1 MSQEQIVTEARL
13 KLFAEMEDKYE
24 KKDTDYFVKLLEHE
38 DYVVRT
44 RATCILVDFG
54 GEDKVEHVAKVL
66 KNDSNELVRHEAAF
80 SLGQMGYSIGV
91 APLEDATLNDPS
103 MFVRHE
109 AAIALGVIGSQ
120 NAKEA
125 LEKALDDPDKP
136 VVESAVVALSN
147 IDFMEKLSK
156 NEKFAKLTGG

>member
-1 MSQEQIVTEARL
+1 MQAVTQDRL
-13 KLFAEMEDKYE
+13 ELFAEMEAKYE
-24 KKDTDYFVKLLEHE
+24 KKDTAYFVNLLTHP

-54 GEDKVEHVAKVL
+54 GEDKVPHVAQVL
-66 KNDSNELVRHEAAF
+66 KNDENELVRHEAAF
-80 SLGQMGYSIGV
+80 SLGQMCLSICV
-91 APLEDATLNDPS
+91 PPLADATLNDPS

-109 AAIALGVIGSQ
+109 AAIALGVIGS
-120 NAKEA
+120 KEA
-125 LEKALDDPDKP
+125 KSVLEKALNDPELP

-147 IDFMEKLSK
+147 IEFMEKLSK

>member
-1 MSQEQIVTEARL
+1 MSQKQVVTDERL
-13 KLFAEMEDKYE
+13 NLFAEMEAKYE
-24 KKDTDYFVKLLEHE
+24 QKDTQYFVNLLDHE

-54 GEDKVEHVAKVL
+54 GEDKIEHIAKVL

-80 SLGQMGYSIGV
+80 SLGQMGYSSGV
-91 APLEDATLNDPS
+91 KHLEDATLNDPS

-109 AAIALGVIGSQ
+109 AAIALGVVG
-120 NAKEA
+120 NKEAKAA
-125 LEKALDDPDKP
+125 LEKALDDPDVP

>member
-1 MSQEQIVTEARL
+1 MQAVTDERL
-13 KLFAEMEDKYE
+13 TLFAEMEAKYE
-24 KKDTDYFVKLLEHE
+24 QKDIDYFISLLEHP

-54 GEDKVEHVAKVL
+54 GEDKIPYIAKVL
-66 KNDSNELVRHEAAF
+66 KNDENELVRHEAAF
-80 SLGQMGYSIGV
+80 SLGQMSYSSAIP
-91 APLEDATLNDPS
+91 PLTYATLYDPS

-109 AAIALGVIGSQ
+109 AAIALGVVG
-120 NAKEA
+120 NKDAKDT
-125 LEKALDDPDKP
+125 LEKALNDPDKP

-147 IDFMEKLSK
+147 IEFMEKLSK

>member
-1 MSQEQIVTEARL
+1 MQVVTESRL
-13 KLFAEMEDKYE
+13 DLFAEMEKKYE
-24 KKDTDYFVKLLEHE
+24 EKDTQYFVKLLDHS

-54 GEDKVEHVAKVL
+54 GEDKVQYIAKVL
-66 KNDSNELVRHEAAF
+66 KNDENELVRHEAAF
-80 SLGQMGYSIGV
+80 SLGQMCYSSGV
-91 APLEDATLNDPS
+91 DPLIDATLNDPS

-109 AAIALGVIGSQ
+109 AAIALGVVGSSK
-120 NAKEA
+120 AKES
-125 LEKALDDPDKP
+125 LEKALNDPDKP

-147 IDFMEKLSK
+147 IEFMEKLSK